1 MSSYK
6 QTSPE
11 TQQKQQMQF
20 IATSATPLPP
30 SIKRMAPKP
39 QITIN
44 IPPPH
49 FGVPSPY
56 IQSAHSHN
64 SNLTNN
70 GTVPPNWPQ
79 YANPFNVMYP
89 TKAGEFMFKQF
100 EGFKDFTYASAKS
113 SLNVGEKLAFYIYE
127 KFSKWSRQWFTHIFL
142 VLVIFL
148 YSVAGALMFVAV
160 EG

>member
-1 MSSYK
+1 MSSYQEK
-6 QTSPE
+6 SEQQQRQQLQFAAIPSP
-11 TQQKQQMQF
+11 T
-20 IATSATPLPP
+20 LHP
-30 SIKRMAPKP
+30 SVKRMAPKP

-49 FGVPSPY
+49 FGAPSPY
-56 IQSAHSHN
+56 TIQSAHSLN
-64 SNLTNN
+64 SNHT
-70 GTVPPNWPQ
+70 GVPPNWPP